1 MRAGIRWEKVVHVKQ
16 PAELLLP
23 ADAGHPRHW
32 LASTPLLDLEDPK
45 LRLRVRALTQLCNTE
60 RDKALAVY
68 RYVKRMPVCTPFKA
82 RLHTARQVLDA
93 GRGDAPD
100 KATLLVAM
108 LRAAGIP
115 ARIRCIT
122 LDGRILRGL
131 TSAVREANRPVLEMW
146 LAGEWQQTD
155 TYIYDADTMAAAR
168 QRLKDLAWEWGYGI
182 HVEGRMLWHGEGS
195 AFVGGPPDAS
205 NPMFLRDLG
214 CFHDPLHY
222 VSSPAYRRRYN
233 PLGRLI
239 RWNVLAPF
247 IERAWRTLREPPA
260 PPRGPSRKT
269 S

>member
-1 MRAGIRWEKVVHVKQ
+1 MRAGHRWEKVVPVKQ
-16 PAELLLP
+16 PAEVLP
-23 ADAGHPRHW
+23 QADAAQPRHW
-32 LASTPLLDLEDPK
+32 LGSTSLLDLEDPK
-45 LRLRVRALTQLCNTE
+45 LRLRVRALTQLCKSE
-60 RDKALAVY
+60 RDKALALY
-68 RYVKRMPVCTPFKA
+68 RFVKRMPVSRPFKA

-122 LDGRILRGL
+122 LDGRILRGV
-131 TSAVREANRPVLEMW
+131 TSALREANRPVLEMW
-146 LAGEWQQTD
+146 LDGGWEQTD

-168 QRLKDLAWEWGYGI
+168 QRLKDLGWEWGYGI
-182 HVEGRMLWHGEGS
+182 HVEGRMLWQAQGS
-195 AFVGGPPDAS
+195 AFVGGAPDAS
-205 NPMFLRDLG
+205 NPMFVRDSG

-233 PLGRLI
+233 PLVRLI

-247 IERAWRTLREPPA
+247 MDRAWRTLREQPTPPG
-260 PPRGPSRKT
+260 GPSSKT